1 MVGLEG
7 DGPRVA
13 LVGVVVHFHAKGGF
27 DEEFRGAVCPFYDAN
42 VLVVQAVLQ
51 PQAEGIGGS
60 LDAEEVRVVDGEAA
74 ACSGPVVRK

>member
-1 MVGLEG
+1 ML
-7 DGPRVA
+7 RVS
-13 LVGVVVHFHAKGGF
+13 LVVRMVVHFHAKGGF

-60 LDAEEVRVVDGEAA
+60 LDAEEVCVVDGEA
-74 ACSGPVVRK
+74 SPVAGQ